1 LFAGDALTRAL
12 AAEALGGGGP
22 VKPDPE
28 WAGPLLA
35 EAFRD
40 NYPIVRFFAANG
52 LANGG
57 WKIAKPDYLGS
68 QDSRERSLNQ
78 WREVFHPEARER
90 AAALAESLRHRRVD
104 VDIRVGE

>member
-1 LFAGDALTRAL
+1 MTRAL

-22 VKPDPE
+22 VKPDPA

-57 WKIAKPDYLGS
+57 WKIAQPDYLAS
-68 QDSRERSLNQ
+68 PDARERSANL
-78 WREVFHPEARER
+78 WREVFHPEARDR
-90 AAALAESLRHRRVD
+90 AAALAESLRHRRKVWTS
-104 VDIRVGE
+104 G